1 MRRRAAIVLLLVGL
15 LLALGGTGAGQKVY
29 LDINAPGF
37 KRLPIAIAPLVNL
50 ARQRGGD
57 RVGEEIAQV
66 LTYDLEA
73 SGLFKVLDPI
83 SFIEDPAR
91 AGIERE
97 QIEFRDWSLIGA
109 EALVKGTVALD
120 GSPPGELRVQF
131 RLFDVVDARSLTG
144 KEYRAQLRDVRKV
157 AHRMANEILYQFTG
171 EEGVFETRI
180 AFVSTRTGNKEL
192 FLMDYDGF
200 GVQQLTSH
208 RSINLSPA
216 WTPDGRSLT
225 FTSFRAGEPQLFRL
239 NLAAGQL
246 LRLSASPGLNVG
258 AAWAP
263 DGRRLALTL
272 SRDGNPELYVMDRDG
287 GGLQRLT
294 RHPGIDVSPTWS
306 PDGQE
311 IAFVSDRTGN
321 PQIFVLTLRT
331 GDLRRLTFQG
341 SYNASPAW
349 SPRGDRIAY
358 ACRTE
363 SSFDICTISPDGSN
377 SQRLTFAAGNN
388 EHPSWSPDG
397 RHLVFAS
404 NRATGRYAL
413 YRMLANGSNLTRIA
427 TGSGEDLSP
436 AWSPRL
442 RE

>member
-83 SFIEDPAR
+83 SFIEDP
-91 AGIERE
+91 
-97 QIEFRDWSLIGA
+97 
-109 EALVKGTVALD
+109 
-120 GSPPGELRVQF
+120 
-131 RLFDVVDARSLTG
+131 VVDARSLTG

-427 TGSGEDLSP
+427 KRGRPAYGSEAWRGRARIRFDNGLAPSAQWNAGSRISALLSGGQ
-436 AWSPRL
+436 ARGQHERSQTVRRQL
-442 RE
+442 G